1 VVGAVMNINEA
12 RNYLSGL
19 LKSKHKRYIQ
29 DVMDGD
35 FAKDMAEEYERLRLK
50 SKKKKNN
57 EN

>member
-1 VVGAVMNINEA
+1 MNINEA